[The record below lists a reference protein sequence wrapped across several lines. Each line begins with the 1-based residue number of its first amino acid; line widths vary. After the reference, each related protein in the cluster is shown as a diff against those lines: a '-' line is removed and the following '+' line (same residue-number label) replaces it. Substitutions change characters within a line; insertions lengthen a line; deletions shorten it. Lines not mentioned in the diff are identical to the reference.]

1 MKNFV
6 FIMCSLILL
15 LTGCS
20 NKSVQD
26 TPRVSVDVR
35 NQKVELQQV
44 DIETDNL
51 LDKDV
56 TADVDFDTE
65 EKIFNSL
72 FDNKISAE
80 FNDEITF
87 KFDKE
92 YQEVIVYD
100 HLLSESGCSYFN
112 KSINQYSLT
121 IDDDTAKIK
130 LSEHPAKALSSD
142 LSFLKSG
149 EIRGF
154 RIILRDSEERYEYAF
169 VINIKK

>member
-20 NKSVQD
+20 NKPVQD
-26 TPRVSVDVR
+26 TSRVSVDIC

-56 TADVDFDTE
+56 SADVDSDSE
-65 EKIFNSL
+65 KKIFNSL
-72 FDNKISAE
+72 LDNKISAE
-80 FNDEITF
+80 LNDEITF
-87 KFDKE
+87 KFNKE
-92 YQEVIVYD
+92 YQEVIVCD

-142 LSFLKSG
+142 SSFLKSG

-154 RIILRDSEERYEYAF
+154 RIILQDSEARYEYAF

>member
-1 MKNFV
+1 MKYFV
-6 FIMCSLILL
+6 FIMCSFILL

-26 TPRVSVDVR
+26 TPRVSVEIR

-65 EKIFNSL
+65 KKIFNSL
-72 FDNKISAE
+72 LDNKISAE